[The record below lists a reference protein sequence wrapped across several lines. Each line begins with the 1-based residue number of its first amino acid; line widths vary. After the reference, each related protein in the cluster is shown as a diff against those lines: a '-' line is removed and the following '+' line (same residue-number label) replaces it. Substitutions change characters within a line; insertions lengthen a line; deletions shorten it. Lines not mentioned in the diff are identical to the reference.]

1 MLLSVGFIMLCRLS
15 LPSATKQLLIVAA
28 GSAVSLV
35 IPVMIRK
42 NEIFKGSY
50 MGLCRN
56 WYCTSGG
63 SSCSGKHKLRCKA
76 FSYGNP
82 AFRGDQD
89 NLRIFMASLLCT
101 KVDFRKVVLATI
113 VAVIH
118 VGILVLSRDLGSA
131 VIFLSPTLY

>member
-1 MLLSVGFIMLCRLS
+1 
-15 LPSATKQLLIVAA
+15 
-28 GSAVSLV
+28 
-35 IPVMIRK
+35 
-42 NEIFKGSY
+42 

-89 NLRIFMASLLCT
+89 NLRIFYGITSVYQGGFSQSSTGYDRCS
-101 KVDFRKVVLATI
+101 V
-113 VAVIH
+113 H

-131 VIFLSPTLY
+131 VIFFVTYLVLIYMAT

>member
-1 MLLSVGFIMLCRLS
+1 
-15 LPSATKQLLIVAA
+15 
-28 GSAVSLV
+28 
-35 IPVMIRK
+35 
-42 NEIFKGSY
+42 

-89 NLRIFMASLLCT
+89 NLRFFMASLLCT

-131 VIFLSPTLY
+131 VIFFVTYLVLIYVATRNPSYLFLGLGGGCVGSVIAYHLFGHVRQRVSAWKDPMASLSK